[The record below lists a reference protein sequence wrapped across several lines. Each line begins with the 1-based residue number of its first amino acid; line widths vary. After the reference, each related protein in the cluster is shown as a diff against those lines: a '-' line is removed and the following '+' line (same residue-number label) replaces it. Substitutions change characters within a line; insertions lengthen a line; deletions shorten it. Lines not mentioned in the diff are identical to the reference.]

1 MVGNTGSGLF
11 GSSNPNSSFGQAK
24 PVGTGFS
31 FGAPAAQPNSNIF
44 GTSQPST
51 AGTGMF
57 GASTSGIHIY
67 LYIILLHID
76 NIN

>member
-31 FGAPAAQPNSNIF
+31 FGAPAAQPNGNIF
-44 GTSQPST
+44 GTSQPSS

-57 GASTSGIHIY
+57 GASTSGTYVY
-67 LYIILLHID
+67 LYIILLPID
-76 NIN
+76 NTN